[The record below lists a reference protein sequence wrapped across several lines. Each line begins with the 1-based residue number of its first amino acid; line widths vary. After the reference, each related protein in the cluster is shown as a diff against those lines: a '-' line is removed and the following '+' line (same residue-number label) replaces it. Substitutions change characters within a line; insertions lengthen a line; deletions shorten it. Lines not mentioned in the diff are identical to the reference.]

1 MYIGQMTSSPVN
13 RRDTQKRIQ
22 MLQGVPAAY
31 GRFQDALDR
40 FEAEL
45 VRNMATSR
53 ARKHAHSSVQI
64 RARAVMR
71 RDLAKC
77 RAAREQREK
86 AAQEKSMHAINQGP
100 KAEQGEKKAE
110 AEKLFVTA
118 TKDEPQQSNTTTSTS
133 NVPPAS
139 APTTKIA
146 HGEELSTLPTVT
158 TFTNPIPPSTTAS
171 MSTAPQTS
179 TSAPTVPPL
188 SATFASPSATADMPD
203 IDIVSMF
210 EDFENANPGD
220 HPFGQGDA
228 NVDVADV
235 SSLFGIN
242 TFANI
247 NGDAAGDSQTQKV
260 EGVEDGDLEF
270 TMLGLPGDEEGQ
282 KQDGDIQFE
291 ENFEELFAF
300 GEWSGGEGDGEWQS

>member
-1 MYIGQMTSSPVN
+1 
-13 RRDTQKRIQ
+13 
-22 MLQGVPAAY
+22 
-31 GRFQDALDR
+31 
-40 FEAEL
+40 
-45 VRNMATSR
+45 
-53 ARKHAHSSVQI
+53 
-64 RARAVMR
+64 MR

-247 NGDAAGDSQTQKV
+247 NGDSQTQKV